1 MYNTKKNDSLENL
14 IYPYFFI
21 QKSFSEGDQKGLK
34 MITTIKPKTP
44 LSEYLTFL
52 SVAFLYYL

>member
-44 LSEYLTFL
+44 LSEYLAFL
-52 SVAFLYYL
+52 SVAFLYNL